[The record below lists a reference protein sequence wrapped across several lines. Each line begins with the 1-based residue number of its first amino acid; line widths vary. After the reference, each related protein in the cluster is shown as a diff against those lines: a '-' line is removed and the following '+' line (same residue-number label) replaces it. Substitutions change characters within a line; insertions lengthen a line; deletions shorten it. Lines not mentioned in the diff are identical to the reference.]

1 MNTEKNYY
9 MKKLEIFKRIRFR
22 DRVFIIYILGGIIP
36 FIFSSYYSNIQ
47 NRESMINLSRE
58 TQKEE
63 LSLMKDRIKES
74 MAIVEKVSTQLFV
87 NSTVREIVRKD
98 YKTIEEFEDDCSR
111 LSFIDSYLDN
121 YEQDISDI
129 TIYVRKKPAY
139 TNKYFSFIGKTTVSQ
154 EWYKPTC
161 NRGGKIYWS
170 YGYDKEKKE
179 KRLQLTRQIRDEY
192 GNTLCILAIQVQNS
206 KIKKFI
212 SERSVN
218 TVLLFNDEDVLYT
231 NFAINSDWD
240 FLFKILQK
248 NRYVSESLIV
258 SEGIT
263 DYIVTF
269 DKIYQM
275 DTGRYYSLVSIQ
287 NYRDIVSEMDQ
298 DNLRSY
304 IAMFISIVISILL
317 ITIFSSAYGKRMD
330 LLSKQMHLVAIGEY
344 DKVMPIDGNDEIA
357 EIYKQLEKM
366 IVDNRALM
374 ERVVERQVQQEKLH
388 TKQKEVEFKML
399 ASQIN
404 PHFLYNTLET
414 IRMKALV
421 NKQFEIAELVKMLAK
436 IMRRNIQVSEKMVTF
451 KSEIEFIEYYL
462 KIQSFRFGDRISS
475 EVIID
480 DDIDMNAKILP
491 LIIQPFV
498 ENAFVHGLEQ
508 IESGGKLTVSVERE
522 VEIVKITI
530 EDNGEGMNYYQLGKI
545 RHILNNSNEIED
557 KTHIG
562 INNVNQ
568 RIKMQYGEAYGVKI
582 YSEEEKGTKVVISV
596 PYYWGDI

>member
-74 MAIVEKVSTQLFV
+74 MAIVEKVSTQLFI

-98 YKTIEEFEDDCSR
+98 YKTIEEFEDDCSQ

-139 TNKYFSFIGKTTVSQ
+139 NKYFSFIGKTTVSQ

-248 NRYVSESLIV
+248 NRYVSESMIV
-258 SEGIT
+258 SEGII

-317 ITIFSSAYGKRMD
+317 ITIFSSAYGKRVD

-357 EIYKQLEKM
+357 KIYKELEKM

-475 EVIID
+475 EVIIA

-562 INNVNQ
+562 ISNVNQ
-568 RIKMQYGEAYGVKI
+568 RIKMQYGETYGVKI